1 MPPRSGPFY
10 FRFLTFVIISCTALC
25 ACSAGQQ
32 AREEEGIKRTV
43 TDYATFLIEANKTRD
58 ASPLQGIAD
67 EPVIEKLSLWMAAW
81 EDGNIYLDAEV
92 HTLDVDNIKI
102 AGQSAVVMTKE
113 NWSYLY
119 RDLDTQE
126 IAEPRQ
132 RVSYRMQYHLEKKEK
147 SWLITEVTILKE
159 EQR

>member
-1 MPPRSGPFY
+1 M
-10 FRFLTFVIISCTALC
+10 
-25 ACSAGQQ
+25 
-32 AREEEGIKRTV
+32 
-43 TDYATFLIEANKTRD
+43 IEANKTRD
-58 ASPLQGIAD
+58 VSPLQGIAD
-67 EPVIEKLSLWMAAW
+67 EAVIEKLSLWMAAW

-92 HTLDVDNIKI
+92 HTLDVDNIQI
-102 AGQSAVVMTKE
+102 AGQSAVVMTIE

-132 RVSYRMQYHLEKKEK
+132 RVSYRMKYHLEKKEK
-147 SWLITEVTILKE
+147 GWLITEVTILKE

>member
-1 MPPRSGPFY
+1 MHHRSGPFY
-10 FRFLTFVIISCTALC
+10 FRFLTYVIISCTALC

-32 AREEEGIKRTV
+32 ARDEEGIQKTV
-43 TDYATFLIEANKTRD
+43 KDYTTFLIEANKTRD
-58 ASPLQGIAD
+58 VSPLQGIAD
-67 EPVIEKLSLWMAAW
+67 EAVIEKLSLWMAAW

-92 HTLDVDNIKI
+92 HTLDVDNIQI
-102 AGQSAVVMTKE
+102 AGQSAVVMTIE

-132 RVSYRMQYHLEKKEK
+132 RVSYRMKYHLEKKEK
-147 SWLITEVTILKE
+147 GWLITEVTILKE